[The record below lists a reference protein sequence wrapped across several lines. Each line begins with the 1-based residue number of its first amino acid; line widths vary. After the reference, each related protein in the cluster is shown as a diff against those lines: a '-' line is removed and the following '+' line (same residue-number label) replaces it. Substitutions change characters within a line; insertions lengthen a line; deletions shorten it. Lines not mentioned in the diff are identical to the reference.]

1 VTVHSL
7 NDYRATYPGRGV
19 IKCQGCG
26 KPTTDHPVASRCQ
39 KLAYIDRLLT
49 GTPSSD
55 SRIMEAR

>member
-1 VTVHSL
+1 MTVHNL
-7 NDYRATYPGRGV
+7 NARRNTYPGLGV

-26 KPTTDHPVASRCQ
+26 KPTTDHPVATRCPR
-39 KLAYIDRLLT
+39 LAYIDRLLT